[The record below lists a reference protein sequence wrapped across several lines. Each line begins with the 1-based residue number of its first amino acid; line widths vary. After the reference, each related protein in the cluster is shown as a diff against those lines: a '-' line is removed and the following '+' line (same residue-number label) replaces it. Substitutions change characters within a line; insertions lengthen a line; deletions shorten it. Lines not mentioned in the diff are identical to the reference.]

1 MSKPRRDLHFL
12 IDILEAGEHI
22 ATYIEG
28 LDYEDFLDSQLVQ
41 DAVMRN
47 LQIIG
52 EAVKRLSPETRVEH
66 PDVPW
71 REMAGLR
78 DRIVH
83 DYFGIDYEV
92 VWSVIAEELPD
103 LVPLVEAIA
112 DSQEREANSSSSAG
126 TEPG

>member
-1 MSKPRRDLHFL
+1 M

-103 LVPLVEAIA
+103 LVPPRRGDSGQPGARGKLVI
-112 DSQEREANSSSSAG
+112 QCW
-126 TEPG
+126 